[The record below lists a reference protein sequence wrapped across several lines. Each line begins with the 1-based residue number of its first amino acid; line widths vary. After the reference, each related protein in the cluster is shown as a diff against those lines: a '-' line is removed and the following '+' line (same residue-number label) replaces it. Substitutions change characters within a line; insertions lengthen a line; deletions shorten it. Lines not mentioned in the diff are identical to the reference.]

1 MPFKKLKI
9 WEKGMGLTKLIFS
22 LTKGF
27 PKEER
32 YGLASQ
38 MRRSAVSI
46 PSNIAEGSQ
55 RGSNK
60 EFLQFIHI
68 ARGSLAELETQVII
82 SIEENYIDLEKEKLV
97 ISKIDELAKMLNAF
111 QKSLRNNVV
120 PLTTNH

>member
-1 MPFKKLKI
+1 
-9 WEKGMGLTKLIFS
+9 MGLTKLIFS